1 MSGVGVSVRGG
12 TPRWWRGS
20 PTMPRGATKGVLN
33 NAPGFVW
40 PSPRLCGSSKVENRR
55 QAATL
60 QKNDDAKNGEH
71 PVKNTNWR
79 WLVLLVGMELM
90 VMAAISGSASAQS
103 APPSPE
109 RPWHFPAER
118 EIRAEARTVPASRLA
133 IDAAKVYS
141 LAELVDFAERNNP
154 ATRVAWEGA
163 KARGADLHIAQSELY
178 PALAAIALAQAE
190 RVDLLFGSSFVTQ
203 TVAAFGPGLQ
213 LDYTL
218 FDFGAR
224 GGRIAAA
231 RAELAASNFA
241 FNDTHRRIIFQVAD
255 TYYRLLNAVGQVDA
269 ANASLQNAKTVQED
283 AEDRLDH
290 GLATLPDVLEAK
302 SATAQ
307 AEYDLQSVLGANEI
321 ARGDLATTLGVAP
334 TVNIRVQP
342 LEELPAPVMEDASI
356 DELLNRALE
365 QRPDLQQE
373 VAGVKAAEGRV
384 REARSAYYPT
394 LKFETILDGQ
404 YQYGWQQQLASSN
417 RTGLTGS
424 GAFRLDWTIFDG
436 GARKNELAKAEADR
450 KGAVAQVEAVTDQ
463 IADEVWRSYSNVKTA
478 LRQRQAATA
487 LLEAASQ
494 SYDAAVEAYGDG
506 VRSLLDVTAAQ
517 RVLAQARSSDVSART
532 AVLDALADLA
542 YRTGDLLRISGTP
555 ISGTKGKP

>member
-1 MSGVGVSVRGG
+1 
-12 TPRWWRGS
+12 
-20 PTMPRGATKGVLN
+20 
-33 NAPGFVW
+33 
-40 PSPRLCGSSKVENRR
+40 
-55 QAATL
+55 
-60 QKNDDAKNGEH
+60 
-71 PVKNTNWR
+71 
-79 WLVLLVGMELM
+79 MELM

-118 EIRAEARTVPASRLA
+118 EIRAEARTLPASRLA
-133 IDAAKVYS
+133 IDATKVYS

-178 PALAAIALAQAE
+178 PALAAIALAQAG
-190 RVDLLFGSSFVTQ
+190 RVDILFGSSFVTQ

-231 RAELAASNFA
+231 NFA

-283 AEDRLDH
+283 AEDRLEH

-307 AEYDLQSVLGANEI
+307 AEYDLRSALGANEI

-334 TVNIRVQP
+334 TMNIRVQP
-342 LEELPAPVMEDASI
+342 IEELPAPVMEDASI

-365 QRPDLQQE
+365 QRPDLQQQ
-373 VAGVKAAEGRV
+373 VA
-384 REARSAYYPT
+384 
-394 LKFETILDGQ
+394 
-404 YQYGWQQQLASSN
+404 
-417 RTGLTGS
+417 
-424 GAFRLDWTIFDG
+424 
-436 GARKNELAKAEADR
+436 
-450 KGAVAQVEAVTDQ
+450 
-463 IADEVWRSYSNVKTA
+463 
-478 LRQRQAATA
+478 
-487 LLEAASQ
+487 
-494 SYDAAVEAYGDG
+494 
-506 VRSLLDVTAAQ
+506 
-517 RVLAQARSSDVSART
+517 
-532 AVLDALADLA
+532 
-542 YRTGDLLRISGTP
+542 
-555 ISGTKGKP
+555 